1 MNPLGVSDEG
11 RSAQAIDPGDEDESP
26 PLDALELEIR
36 RLPGVVAVGWHR
48 GESMRACLSVGGLG
62 LSALR
67 SRAVQ
72 LARGHVDEPL
82 SVELSDVEGV
92 FAVSPADSVRIID
105 ILVAG
110 GEVEVRLGA
119 GHLFGVGRAGTGPE
133 GAALATIRALDDL
146 GVGASIELKIASA
159 VVLPL
164 DLGLA
169 VVVSVVDRHDGSEHR
184 SIAYAAS
191 VEESAA
197 KAILDTYELAR
208 EALRDQRQ
216 VLGQSSVT

>member
-1 MNPLGVSDEG
+1 MSVPASSEEVRLAPLGDS
-11 RSAQAIDPGDEDESP
+11 GDEDESP
-26 PLDALELEIR
+26 PFDALELEIR

-48 GESMRACLSVGGLG
+48 GEAMRACLSVGGFG

-72 LARGHVDEPL
+72 LARGHLDEPL

-92 FAVSPADSVRIID
+92 FAASSAASVRIID

-119 GHLFGVGRAGTGPE
+119 GHLIGTGRAGTGPE
-133 GAALATIRALDDL
+133 GAALATIKALDDL
-146 GVGASIELKIASA
+146 GIGASIELRIASA
-159 VVLPL
+159 VVLPS

-184 SIAYAAS
+184 SIAYASS

-197 KAILDTYELAR
+197 KAVIEAYELIG
-208 EALRDQRQ
+208 EQSRDQA
-216 VLGQSSVT
+216 QSAIR